1 MADIE
6 LKPQVYKD
14 PRPKEYFDQFHER
27 VRNGEPEWIYELV
40 RVITVW
46 HAIVSFRAR
55 GLAAMSPERRR
66 EIASKGG
73 RTSQARGTAHQWTA
87 EEASAAGKKGSAR
100 YALRRA
106 EIETAS

>member
-1 MADIE
+1 MVLNSND
-6 LKPQVYKD
+6 
-14 PRPKEYFDQFHER
+14 R
-27 VRNGEPEWIYELV
+27 
-40 RVITVW
+40 
-46 HAIVSFRAR
+46 RAR

-106 EIETAS
+106 EMGGAAQ

>member
-1 MADIE
+1 
-6 LKPQVYKD
+6 
-14 PRPKEYFDQFHER
+14 
-27 VRNGEPEWIYELV
+27 
-40 RVITVW
+40 
-46 HAIVSFRAR
+46 
-55 GLAAMSPERRR
+55 MSPERRR

-106 EIETAS
+106 KAQSVVQ

>member
-1 MADIE
+1 MQSTKTMTKAQTLED
-6 LKPQVYKD
+6 LHRQVREEDKMVLNSND
-14 PRPKEYFDQFHER
+14 R
-27 VRNGEPEWIYELV
+27 
-40 RVITVW
+40 
-46 HAIVSFRAR
+46 RAR

-106 EIETAS
+106 EMGGMAQ

>member
-1 MADIE
+1 MVLHSNA
-6 LKPQVYKD
+6 
-14 PRPKEYFDQFHER
+14 R
-27 VRNGEPEWIYELV
+27 
-40 RVITVW
+40 
-46 HAIVSFRAR
+46 RAR

-106 EIETAS
+106 EMGGAAQ

>member
-1 MADIE
+1 MVLHSND
-6 LKPQVYKD
+6 
-14 PRPKEYFDQFHER
+14 R
-27 VRNGEPEWIYELV
+27 
-40 RVITVW
+40 
-46 HAIVSFRAR
+46 RAR

-106 EIETAS
+106 EMGGAAQ

>member
-1 MADIE
+1 MTKAQTLEDLHRQVREEDKMALHSND
-6 LKPQVYKD
+6 
-14 PRPKEYFDQFHER
+14 R
-27 VRNGEPEWIYELV
+27 
-40 RVITVW
+40 
-46 HAIVSFRAR
+46 RAR

-106 EIETAS
+106 EMDGVAQ

>member
-1 MADIE
+1 ME
-6 LKPQVYKD
+6 SRKYT
-14 PRPKEYFDQFHER
+14 
-27 VRNGEPEWIYELV
+27 G
-40 RVITVW
+40 
-46 HAIVSFRAR
+46 RAR

-100 YALRRA
+100 YALRHT
-106 EIETAS
+106 EIERAS

>member
-1 MADIE
+1 MI
-6 LKPQVYKD
+6 LHNNVK
-14 PRPKEYFDQFHER
+14 R
-27 VRNGEPEWIYELV
+27 V
-40 RVITVW
+40 
-46 HAIVSFRAR
+46 R

-100 YALRRA
+100 YALKSDDRRNQA
-106 EIETAS
+106 

>member
-1 MADIE
+1 MVLQINT
-6 LKPQVYKD
+6 K
-14 PRPKEYFDQFHER
+14 
-27 VRNGEPEWIYELV
+27 
-40 RVITVW
+40 
-46 HAIVSFRAR
+46 RAR

-100 YALRRA
+100 YALRKG
-106 EIETAS
+106 ETSRVAQ

>member
-1 MADIE
+1 MVVQT
-6 LKPQVYKD
+6 KTR
-14 PRPKEYFDQFHER
+14 RP
-27 VRNGEPEWIYELV
+27 
-40 RVITVW
+40 
-46 HAIVSFRAR
+46 R

-100 YALRRA
+100 YALRK
-106 EIETAS
+106 EENELL

>member
-1 MADIE
+1 MV
-6 LKPQVYKD
+6 LHRN
-14 PRPKEYFDQFHER
+14 PR
-27 VRNGEPEWIYELV
+27 
-40 RVITVW
+40 
-46 HAIVSFRAR
+46 RAR

-66 EIASKGG
+66 EIASMGG

-106 EIETAS
+106 EMTRAAQ

>member
-1 MADIE
+1 MI
-6 LKPQVYKD
+6 LQTNTK
-14 PRPKEYFDQFHER
+14 R
-27 VRNGEPEWIYELV
+27 V
-40 RVITVW
+40 
-46 HAIVSFRAR
+46 R

-100 YALRRA
+100 YALRKA
-106 EIETAS
+106 ETSRVAQ